1 MLVAGEGAEAHG
13 GVRVCVQADLVEGR
27 RRRCVGTL
35 VGAHMA
41 GGKLV
46 VGVCGIQ
53 RMARAVCD
61 GGELERGH
69 LVAVVV
75 VQRRR
80 LVLLLLGLGGG
91 GGGGEGCVEDGV
103 LLAQGLC
110 EEGVAHEM
118 VVWERATFFAPAHT
132 RR

>member
-1 MLVAGEGAEAHG
+1 M
-13 GVRVCVQADLVEGR
+13 QADLVEGR
-27 RRRCVGTL
+27 RRGCVGTL

-61 GGELERGH
+61 GAGRKGELERGH

-80 LVLLLLGLGGG
+80 LVLLLLGLGC

-110 EEGVAHEM
+110 KEGVAHEM